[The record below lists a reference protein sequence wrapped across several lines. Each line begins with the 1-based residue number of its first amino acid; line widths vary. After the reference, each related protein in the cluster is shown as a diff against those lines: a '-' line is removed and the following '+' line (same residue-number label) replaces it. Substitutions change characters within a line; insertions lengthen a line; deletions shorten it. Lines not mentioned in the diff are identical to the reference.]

1 MPFSQTLPK
10 PPEQTAVTHYCWS
23 AGRVFHRIHAAQY
36 GAAEFN
42 ESPHGS
48 ARFSPL
54 RPQGGAIIPTLYG
67 GETFECAAME
77 TVFHDVP
84 FAPGLKTI
92 AKRRLEARC
101 ASRITAQTD
110 LTLIDLSAVALR
122 KLGLMRKQLIDT
134 EADCYPQ
141 TRHWAL
147 ALYHQRPECQGL
159 CWISR

>member
-77 TVFHDVP
+77 TVFHD
-84 FAPGLKTI
+84 
-92 AKRRLEARC
+92 
-101 ASRITAQTD
+101 S
-110 LTLIDLSAVALR
+110 SLR
-122 KLGLMRKQLIDT
+122 AG
-134 EADCYPQ
+134 A
-141 TRHWAL
+141 
-147 ALYHQRPECQGL
+147 
-159 CWISR
+159 